1 MESESDS
8 DGYPRPDRCSDDDV
22 GDSSPTCSNYSS
34 CDGSDFDRYC
44 SANSVLGSASICS
57 SIGNYSGIDEELTS
71 EGYRSR
77 GKSLRSRWNGCGC
90 FLDRGGDTP
99 GADIDSSLT
108 RVNAGDKL
116 NNDSIE
122 SSSSCYRVCGEKG
135 GKKYEEKDSQNEKV
149 WERRKGAH
157 LDLTSGSMVGIEGN
171 GDVLSP
177 SNLSGSEDSMLD
189 YGTEDEGR
197 IQFSERSFKLVEE
210 TKHGD
215 LNPLFISSAVAFGS
229 NDWDEFMQESV
240 HLDHSFQHQ
249 DEQIRKEF
257 EKNVRDMSV
266 TSYGV
271 ENSTVKDVQ
280 DGDYLSVINHD
291 TVAYDRIAKHSEY
304 ASALGLPKKLSEDN
318 ELNCC
323 LNSLSDCVRR
333 EIESSHG
340 EDIDG
345 KGMDEAPQKTLSSE
359 SEICIST
366 ISSSRASVQS
376 HMLNGESEE
385 IIKHE
390 LDKHSFL
397 FPVSNTGDDSSI
409 QRDRVKDP
417 SSLHLAVAVC
427 EEKEIKKL
435 DTNDSYDEMVL
446 EMEEILLDSRKC
458 HGSMH
463 VQTNQGYMRQ
473 QSPNVGDDSSIA
485 STSSTNGIFLSIQI
499 PSKFD
504 RVEVIGAKQK
514 KGDVS
519 FGERLVGVRE
529 YTIYQIKVWSGTDE
543 WLVERRYRDFFTLYC
558 QLKALFSCHGL
569 SLPSA
574 WSSVEQESRKIFGNA
589 SPNVVMERSILIE
602 ECLRSILNSTFHS
615 GTSSPLTMF
624 LTPGKAMFKPGL
636 LQSLV
641 PQYLQ
646 KFSVDENP
654 DCHEVNREDSS
665 LLGTTISLVV
675 EIKPYKSLRQL
686 LEIQHYTCAG
696 CHRRLDAVKTLLQEL
711 VQTFG
716 WNKPRFCEYT
726 GQLFCASCHTNDI
739 SVLPARVLHHW
750 DFTKYPVSQLAKAY
764 LESIYD
770 QPMLCV
776 SAVNPFLFS
785 KVPALLHVMDFRKK
799 ISAKFPYVNCPFRS
813 SIQKSL
819 GFRRHLLESND
830 FFALRDL
837 VDLSKGPFAVLP
849 VMVENISDLILEHI
863 TQQCLICYDSG
874 VPCAARQA
882 CHNPSSL
889 IFPFQEAEAEK
900 CASCRSIFHKAC
912 YLDIL
917 GCPCSN
923 PAAISR
929 RLGFREAK
937 MMGSQEAPVGFLE
950 SSITHPIISNTAT
963 GFLTN
968 FLTRA
973 RSDKLWKPKNSNPVI
988 LMGSLPSST

>member
-1 MESESDS
+1 
-8 DGYPRPDRCSDDDV
+8 
-22 GDSSPTCSNYSS
+22 
-34 CDGSDFDRYC
+34 
-44 SANSVLGSASICS
+44 
-57 SIGNYSGIDEELTS
+57 
-71 EGYRSR
+71 
-77 GKSLRSRWNGCGC
+77 
-90 FLDRGGDTP
+90 
-99 GADIDSSLT
+99 
-108 RVNAGDKL
+108 
-116 NNDSIE
+116 
-122 SSSSCYRVCGEKG
+122 
-135 GKKYEEKDSQNEKV
+135 
-149 WERRKGAH
+149 
-157 LDLTSGSMVGIEGN
+157 MVGIEAN
-171 GDVLSP
+171 GDVFSQ

-189 YGTEDEGR
+189 YGTDDEGR
-197 IQFSERSFKLVEE
+197 IQFSERRFKLVEE

-229 NDWDEFMQESV
+229 NDWDEFMQDSV
-240 HLDHSFQHQ
+240 NLDQSFQHQ

-257 EKNVRDMSV
+257 EKKVGDISATGYEV
-266 TSYGV
+266 V
-271 ENSTVKDVQ
+271 NSTAKDVE
-280 DGDYLSVINHD
+280 DGVFLSVMNHD
-291 TVAYDRIAKHSEY
+291 AVAYDQTAKLSEY
-304 ASALGLPKKLSEDN
+304 VSALDLPKKLSEDN

-323 LNSLSDCVRR
+323 LNSLSDGVGR

-340 EDIDG
+340 EDYYG
-345 KGMDEAPQKTLSSE
+345 KGMDEALEKTLHGE
-359 SEICIST
+359 SEACVST
-366 ISSSRASVQS
+366 ISSSRASLQS
-376 HMLNGESEE
+376 YHVLNGESEE
-385 IIKHE
+385 IRKHE

-397 FPVSNTGDDSSI
+397 FPLSNTGDDSSI
-409 QRDRVKDP
+409 QRDQEKDL
-417 SSLHLAVAVC
+417 SSPHLAKADC
-427 EEKEIKKL
+427 EESEIKKL

-458 HGSMH
+458 HGSMRMQ
-463 VQTNQGYMRQ
+463 VNQGLMRQ

-485 STSSTNGIFLSIQI
+485 STSSVNDIFPPVQVPL
-499 PSKFD
+499 KFD

-529 YTIYQIKVWSGTDE
+529 YTIYQMKVWSGTDE
-543 WLVERRYRDFFTLYC
+543 WMVERRYRDFFTLYC
-558 QLKALFSCHGL
+558 QLKALFSGHGL
-569 SLPSA
+569 NLPSA

-615 GTSSPLTMF
+615 GTPSPLTMF

-646 KFSVDENP
+646 KFSADENP
-654 DCHEVNREDSS
+654 DCREVNREDSS

-696 CHRRLDAVKTLLQEL
+696 CHRRLDAVKTLFQEL

-716 WNKPRFCEYT
+716 WNRPRFCEYT
-726 GQLFCASCHTNDI
+726 GQLFCASCHTNDT

-799 ISAKFPYVNCPFRS
+799 IGAKFPYVNCPFRN

-874 VPCAARQA
+874 IPCAARQA

-923 PAAISR
+923 PSAISR
-929 RLGFREAK
+929 RLSSREVK
-937 MMGSQEAPVGFLE
+937 IMGSHREPVGFLE
-950 SSITHPIISNTAT
+950 TSTTQPIISNSAT

-968 FLTRA
+968 ILTKA
-973 RSDKLWKPKNSNPVI
+973 RSDKIWKPKNSNPVI
-988 LMGSLPSST
+988 LMGSLPSSST